1 MKAKTYLSLVALVLV
16 VLVSSCKDNDEG
28 PVIQEVVCKNDKST
42 ELVSNMVDSL
52 SCIDYVYNANNKTLS
67 IKHINTSFNC
77 CVDGLYFQT
86 TMDADTITIEEFE
99 QNGQCDCMC
108 LYDMDIEI
116 SNLQEQKYHIKI
128 IEPNIGQQDIIV
140 FEIDLAQETEGSYC
154 VTRMSYPWY

>member
-1 MKAKTYLSLVALVLV
+1 MKAKTYLSFVALVLV
-16 VLVSSCKDNDEG
+16 VLVSNCKDEG

-52 SCIDYVYNANNKTLS
+52 SCIDYVYNTNNKTLN

-86 TMDADTITIEEFE
+86 TISVDTITIEEFE
-99 QNGQCDCMC
+99 QNGQCNCMC

-116 SNLQEQKYHIKI
+116 NNLQEQKYLIKI

-154 VTRMSYPWY
+154 VARMSYPWY